1 MSGSVDS
8 LHLCGVQREGQEK
21 RWQEGELSKGPRGLR
36 VSRIEMN
43 LM

>member
-36 VSRIEMN
+36 FSQIEMN